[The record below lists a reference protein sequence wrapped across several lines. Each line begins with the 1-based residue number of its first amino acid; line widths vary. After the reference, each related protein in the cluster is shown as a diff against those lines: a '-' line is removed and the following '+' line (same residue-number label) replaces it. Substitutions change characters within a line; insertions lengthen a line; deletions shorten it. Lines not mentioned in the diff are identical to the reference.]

1 MNNITT
7 KTVLG
12 TVTLV
17 LTLAGCNNMSKMAA
31 APAAPAPVA
40 AVVPAPAP
48 VAAPVPAPAPAP
60 APKVFILSDVN
71 FEFNKATLT
80 PEAVGILNEVVK
92 TLRDQPDVKYVLDG
106 YTDNLGTPVYN
117 KQLSERRA
125 QAVRD
130 FQINN
135 GVPPGQLTIRAFGAA
150 NPVAPND
157 TSSGRAKNRR
167 VEIRPAP

>member
-1 MNNITT
+1 MNNIAT

-40 AVVPAPAP
+40 AMAPAPAP
-48 VAAPVPAPAPAP
+48 VPVAAPAP
-60 APKVFILSDVN
+60 APKVFVLSDVN

-80 PEAVGILNEVVK
+80 PEAEGILNEVVK
-92 TLRDQPDVKYVLDG
+92 TLRDQPGVTYVLDG
-106 YTDNLGTPVYN
+106 YTDNVGTPVYN
-117 KQLSERRA
+117 MELSKRRA

-130 FQINN
+130 FQINH
-135 GVPPGQLTIRAFGAA
+135 GVPPGQLTIRAFGDA

>member
-1 MNNITT
+1 MNNIAT
-7 KTVLG
+7 KTLLA
-12 TVTLV
+12 TFTLA

-40 AVVPAPAP
+40 AV
-48 VAAPVPAPAPAP
+48 PAPAPAP
-60 APKVFILSDVN
+60 APVPVVAPAPAPKTFVLSDVN

-80 PEAVGILNEVVK
+80 PEATKILNEVVK

-106 YTDNLGTPVYN
+106 YTDNLGSPVYN

-157 TSSGRAKNRR
+157 TRAGRAKNRR